1 MHSPSIRLL
10 SVLYGSMD
18 DKGSGHWLTIPGF
31 NKTFQKI
38 LHKVDHYVK
47 LHFSVRS
54 MGVVHEPGVPWLQI
68 TELDPGFNHFLCSA
82 LAPCVVEVE
91 GIFWYWL
98 RIYS

>member
-10 SVLYGSMD
+10 SVHYGSMD
-18 DKGSGHWLTIPGF
+18 DKESGHWLTIPGF
-31 NKTFQKI
+31 NQTIQKI
-38 LHKVDHYVK
+38 LHKVDHHVK

-68 TELDPGFNHFLCSA
+68 TELDPGFNNFFRSA

-91 GIFWYWL
+91 EYFGIG
-98 RIYS
+98 